1 MITVRCKECGKEITS
16 VSGRTKACGCSNMTT
31 VTGDVVSAIDL
42 TRTIVVR
49 SNQEQQNT
57 ALTSQDLAYQEKRR
71 KRKVRK
77 LNFETR

>member
-16 VSGRTKACGCSNMTT
+16 VSGRTKACGCPNM
-31 VTGDVVSAIDL
+31 VRVNGDVITAIDL
-42 TRTIVVR
+42 TRTVMVR
-49 SNQEQQNT
+49 SNGVEEKT
-57 ALTSQDLAYQEKRR
+57 ALSADDLAYQEKRR